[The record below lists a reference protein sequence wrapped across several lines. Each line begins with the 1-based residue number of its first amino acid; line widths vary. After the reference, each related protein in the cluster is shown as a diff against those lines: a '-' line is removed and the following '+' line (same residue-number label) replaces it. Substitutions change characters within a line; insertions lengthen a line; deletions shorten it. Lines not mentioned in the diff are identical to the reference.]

1 MTVPRPD
8 TGARA
13 DILDAL
19 VQALERSRRLDDL
32 DRRLD
37 VVAEVA
43 QRFPHRLSV
52 AQSPDQRT
60 HLHMIVHECA
70 YRGCLSDLVDVLCDD
85 VDKWT
90 SWRLRQLND
99 EWDGIEHFSDQG
111 WLTIKET
118 LEQVDVSNGTALF
131 NAVQWRNPKPVHC
144 RNVWHLFT
152 HLAGSNGD
160 DEGVPY
166 FMTFLGMVAD
176 QLETQD
182 GRPLKQLLNQLAFD
196 WNITD
201 SFQRVYR
208 ERARALGRT
217 DENAALL
224 ILIDPHPLNPGV
236 FTVMHWYGWAPDRE
250 LLVKGGEDQIVESAA
265 LEDAVR
271 DIVKRAEA
279 GWPTDDSHLR
289 IEFIL
294 PFELLNLPVER
305 WPKELDP
312 EDGPVPLYKHYAV
325 VVRSLD
331 RIRRPDRHRVW
342 RARWHML
349 EDTPTQARCQY
360 GEDARDHLEET
371 ITRDRRIVALVL
383 SEPPLAASEGMSEIR
398 IAIRTGIPII
408 IWHRTERPDATFRSM
423 IDESMYYGDIAK
435 LPDRA
440 FDLRLD
446 QTVPDDGRT
455 DIGNNLV
462 VLWDDP
468 VRLPEEFRA
477 TASGGGY

>member
-1 MTVPRPD
+1 VTVHRPES
-8 TGARA
+8 GARA
-13 DILDAL
+13 DILDAI
-19 VQALERSRRLDDL
+19 VQLLERSRRFDDP
-32 DRRLD
+32 DRRLAVID
-37 VVAEVA
+37 EVA
-43 QRFPHRLSV
+43 QRTRRRLSV
-52 AQSPDQRT
+52 PQSPDERL
-60 HLHMIVHECA
+60 HLHLIVRECA
-70 YRGCLSDLVDVLCDD
+70 GRECLSDLLETISDD

-90 SWRLRQLND
+90 AWRLRQLND
-99 EWDGIEHFSDQG
+99 EWDGIEHFTDPV
-111 WLTIKET
+111 WLEIKDT

-131 NAVQWRNPKPVHC
+131 NAVQWRNPRPVHC
-144 RNVWHLFT
+144 RNVWHLFAY
-152 HLAGSNGD
+152 LAGSNGD

-166 FMTFLGMVAD
+166 FMTFLCMVAD

-182 GRPLKQLLNQLAFD
+182 GRPLKHLLNQLAFD

-208 ERARALGRT
+208 ARARAVGRSDQT
-217 DENAALL
+217 AALL
-224 ILIDPHPLNPGV
+224 ILIDPHPLNPGT

-250 LLVKGGEDQIVESAA
+250 LLVKGEDLVVEEGG

-279 GWPTDDSHLR
+279 GWPSDDQQLR

-312 EDGPVPLYKHYAV
+312 QDGPVPLYKHYAV

-331 RIRRPDRHRVW
+331 RIRQPDRHRVW

-349 EDTPTQARCQY
+349 EDTPTLARWQY
-360 GEDARDHLEET
+360 GEDAHVHLEET

-383 SEPPLAASEGMSEIR
+383 SEPPSAASGDGMSEIR

-408 IWHRTERPDATFRSM
+408 IWHRSRPSSAEFRRV

-446 QTVPDDGRT
+446 PPASNDERV

-468 VRLPEEFRA
+468 VRLPEEFRFI
-477 TASGGGY
+477 ASGGGY

>member
-1 MTVPRPD
+1 MTVPQPES
-8 TGARA
+8 GARA
-13 DILDAL
+13 EILDAI
-19 VQALERSRRLDDL
+19 VQVLQRSGRFSDQ
-32 DRRLD
+32 DRRHAI
-37 VVAEVA
+37 VREVA
-43 QRFPHRLSV
+43 QRTRRRMDV
-52 AQSPDQRT
+52 AQSPDERL
-60 HLHMIVHECA
+60 HLLMIIRECA
-70 YRGCLSDLVDVLCDD
+70 RRGCLSDLLDCVCDD
-85 VDKWT
+85 VDRWT
-90 SWRLRQLND
+90 VWRLRQLND
-99 EWDGIEHFSDQG
+99 EWDGIEHFTDRV
-111 WLTIKET
+111 WLAIKDT
-118 LEQVDVSNGTALF
+118 LEQVDVSNGTTLF
-131 NAVQWRNPKPVHC
+131 NTAQWRNPKPPHC
-144 RNVWHLFT
+144 RNVWHLFAY
-152 HLAGSNGD
+152 LAGSNGD

-166 FMTFLGMVAD
+166 FMTFLRMVAD

-182 GRPLKQLLNQLAFD
+182 GRPLKRLLDQLASE

-208 ERARALGRT
+208 TRTREVGRADQT
-217 DENAALL
+217 AALL
-224 ILIDPHPLNPGV
+224 ILIDPHPLNPGM
-236 FTVMHWYGWAPDRE
+236 FTVMHWYGWAPERT
-250 LLVKGGEDQIVESAA
+250 LLVKGGEDLVVAEAG
-265 LEDAVR
+265 LEHAVR
-271 DIVKRAEA
+271 DIVKQAEE
-279 GWPTDDSHLR
+279 GWPTDDQQLR

-312 EDGPVPLYKHYAV
+312 EDGPVPFYKHYAV

-360 GEDARDHLEET
+360 SEDARDRLEET

-383 SEPPLAASEGMSEIR
+383 SEPPVPASGEGMSEIR

-408 IWHRTERPDATFRSM
+408 IWHRSHRFSDEFRRV

-435 LPDRA
+435 LPDRV

-446 QTVPDDGRT
+446 QSMSNDERA

-477 TASGGGY
+477 ASGGGY

>member
-1 MTVPRPD
+1 VTVLRPEL
-8 TGARA
+8 GARA
-13 DILDAL
+13 DILDAV
-19 VQALERSRRLDDL
+19 VQVLERSGWFDDL
-32 DRRLD
+32 DRRLA
-37 VVAEVA
+37 VIKEVA
-43 QRFPHRLSV
+43 QRTRHHLQVP
-52 AQSPDQRT
+52 QSPDERL
-60 HLHMIVHECA
+60 HLHMIIRECA
-70 YRGCLSDLVDVLCDD
+70 HRGCLSDLVDTVCDD
-85 VDKWT
+85 MDKWT
-90 SWRLRQLND
+90 TWRLRQLND
-99 EWDGIEHFSDQG
+99 EWDGIEHFTDPVWQF
-111 WLTIKET
+111 IKDT
-118 LEQVDVSNGTALF
+118 LEQVDVSNSTALF
-131 NAVQWRNPKPVHC
+131 NAVQWRSPKPAHC
-144 RNVWHLFT
+144 RNVWHLFA

-160 DEGVPY
+160 DDGVPY
-166 FMTFLGMVAD
+166 FMIFLCMVAD

-182 GRPLKQLLNQLAFD
+182 GRPLKKLLNQLAYD

-208 ERARALGRT
+208 ARARVVGRADQT
-217 DENAALL
+217 AALL
-224 ILIDPHPLNPGV
+224 ILIDPYPLNPGM

-250 LLVKGGEDQIVESAA
+250 LLVKGGEDQVVAEAD
-265 LEDAVR
+265 LEDTVR
-271 DIVKRAEA
+271 DIVKQAEA
-279 GWPTDDSHLR
+279 GWPTDDQQLR

-305 WPKELDP
+305 WPKEVDP
-312 EDGPVPLYKHYAV
+312 QDGPVPFYKHYAV

-360 GEDARDHLEET
+360 SEDARERLEET
-371 ITRDRRIVALVL
+371 IQRDRRIVALVL
-383 SEPPLAASEGMSEIR
+383 SEPPETPSGEGMSEIR

-408 IWHRTERPDATFRSM
+408 IWHRGHRSNDEVRRV
-423 IDESMYYGDIAK
+423 IDESMYYGDLAK

-446 QTVPDDGRT
+446 QSMPNDERA

-477 TASGGGY
+477 ASSGGY